1 MKRKRKIKFLLRKV
15 YRMKTIPDAQI
26 INGVISF
33 RSDILGG
40 KKDKESPPYV
50 YIGWYSSPQYIAIV
64 HMRKSIRYGLVPY
77 RVEIHKVKLDMQFV
91 DKLKRLRPDIV
102 AKEKTWE
109 ARLYE
114 KEKENKIFS

>member
-50 YIGWYSSPQYIAIV
+50 CVGWNTNPQFIAICHV
-64 HMRKSIRYGLVPY
+64 RKSIRYGLSAASA
-77 RVEIHKVKLDMQFV
+77 EIYKVRLDRDFV
-91 DKLKRLRPDIV
+91 IKLKRLRVNIMINERAEV
-102 AKEKTWE
+102 INAKF
-109 ARLYE
+109 RLFE
-114 KEKENKIFS
+114 E